1 MYSIHDGITIFFR
14 TLISHTLYTH
24 THAEFV
30 YTYICT
36 EGVCVCVRARRI
48 GKCHVS
54 SGGGGRLRE
63 ATLSRS
69 RHRRRRQ
76 PSPTRTRRT
85 ADRTPP
91 KTRYAR
97 TYAVAA
103 TAAVHYYN
111 IILRCGRRAGDYFL
125 RRIYLYLYVYTVYT
139 ILCV

>member
-1 MYSIHDGITIFFR
+1 MYSIHDCIIIFFR
-14 TLISHTLYTH
+14 ILVSHTLYTH
-24 THAEFV
+24 THTEFV

-36 EGVCVCVRARRI
+36 EGVCVRARRI

-54 SGGGGRLRE
+54 SDGGGDGGGQLRE

-69 RHRRRRQ
+69 RRRRQ
-76 PSPTRTRRT
+76 PPPTRTRLT

-111 IILRCGRRAGDYFL
+111 IILRCGRRDGDYFL
-125 RRIYLYLYVYTVYT
+125 RRIYLYLYVYTVYKV
-139 ILCV
+139 LYV